1 MFWSSVFIAYSVPRI
16 LKRAIH
22 LLGIYRKCSLN
33 RHEDK
38 KVLHRRSYIELG
50 HILHARART
59 YTLSQVRVQKPHNV
73 CIRTMCGSTVPLF
86 VTDIRESV
94 IVEVTL
100 FRVGCVCRLI
110 FWITL
115 HAHAV
120 TGNCARRCG
129 KFSQTRYSCTP
140 RDLPYTLSILFFHC
154 LSLWYLEDTWFF
166 RMEFFTRENKRKH
179 EFPANSLNTQ

>member
-59 YTLSQVRVQKPHNV
+59 YTPSQVRVQKPHNV

-140 RDLPYTLSILFFHC
+140 RDLPYILFR
-154 LSLWYLEDTWFF
+154 YY
-166 RMEFFTRENKRKH
+166 FFTVSRYDISKTHDFFGWNFSHAKIRG
-179 EFPANSLNTQ
+179 NTNFRQIR

>member
-1 MFWSSVFIAYSVPRI
+1 MFYTRFEVLCLSLSVPRGI

-22 LLGIYRKCSLN
+22 LLGIYRKCSVN

-59 YTLSQVRVQKPHNV
+59 YALSQVRAQKH
-73 CIRTMCGSTVPLF
+73 TMCAPATWKYGPTVRYWRSW
-86 VTDIRESV
+86 TV

-110 FWITL
+110 FWIAL

-129 KFSQTRYSCTP
+129 KFSQTRDTRLYPES
-140 RDLPYTLSILFFHC
+140 YILSILSFQC
-154 LSLWYLEDTWFF
+154 LSLWYLGDTWFF
-166 RMEFFTRENKRKH
+166 AWNFLYAKIRG
-179 EFPANSLNTQ
+179 NTNFRQIR